1 MMERRMD
8 ARFALA
14 MAAAV
19 KALTQKRRFT
29 MRLAHLCL
37 GLSAALFL
45 AACGDDGAGPEPLE
59 ITSLSP
65 AAQAADVETGATV
78 AVVFNEA
85 IDPVTLTAATFQVKR
100 AGAPLAAALSYEAAT
115 RTARAAVPLVPGV
128 TYEVEVTTGV
138 RTPAGSALR
147 ASEVWSFTTRAWQ
160 AATVDAAGSAG
171 TYTSLAVDGSGRL
184 HISYYN
190 GALQYATCAAAC
202 ATAANW
208 QVATVDAGGGGGGV
222 GLFTSLAVD
231 GSGRLH
237 VSYDD
242 EANFD
247 LKYATC
253 AAACATAANWQAAT
267 VDAGSVGHHTS
278 LAVDGSGRLHVS
290 YFDNT
295 KGDLKYATCAAAC
308 ATAANWQERTVE
320 SAEAVGAYTSLA
332 VDGSGRLH
340 VSYFDATN
348 RDLKY
353 ATCAA
358 ACATAAWQAA
368 TVDAA
373 GDVGG
378 YTSLAVD
385 GSGRLHV
392 SYEDATNRDLKYA
405 TCAAACATAANW
417 QAATVD
423 AAGTVG
429 RYTSLAVDAAGSV
442 GLFNSLAVN
451 GSGRLHVSYFDNTN
465 GDLKYIQ

>member
-1 MMERRMD
+1 
-8 ARFALA
+8 
-14 MAAAV
+14 
-19 KALTQKRRFT
+19 

-45 AACGDDGAGPEPLE
+45 AACGDDGGGPMPPEPLE

-65 AAQAADVETGATV
+65 ATQAADVETGATV
-78 AVVFNEA
+78 AVVFNQA
-85 IDPVTLTAATFQVKR
+85 IDPATLTAATFQVKR

-160 AATVDAAGSAG
+160 ATTVDAAGNGGS
-171 TYTSLAVDGSGRL
+171 YTSLAVDGSGRL
-184 HISYYN
+184 HVSYYN
-190 GALQYATCAAAC
+190 GALRYATCAAAC

-208 QVATVDAGGGGGGV
+208 QAATVDAGAGGGGV

-237 VSYDD
+237 VSYV
-242 EANFD
+242 EGSANGD

-253 AAACATAANWQAAT
+253 ATACATAANWQAAT
-267 VDAGSVGHHTS
+267 VDDAGTVGHYSS

-290 YFDNT
+290 Y
-295 KGDLKYATCAAAC
+295 ATDR
-308 ATAANWQERTVE
+308 E
-320 SAEAVGAYTSLA
+320 
-332 VDGSGRLH
+332 
-340 VSYFDATN
+340 
-348 RDLKY
+348 LKY

-368 TVDAA
+368 TVDATGGYTSLAVDGTGRLHVSYEDATNGDLKYATCAVACGTAANWQAATVDAA
-373 GDVGG
+373 GTVGR

-392 SYEDATNRDLKYA
+392 SYEDATNGDLKYA

-429 RYTSLAVDAAGSV
+429 GFTSLAVD
-442 GLFNSLAVN
+442 
-451 GSGRLHVSYFDNTN
+451 GSGRLHVSYWDNTN
-465 GDLKYIQ
+465 VDLKYME